1 MFIYKNIR
9 SDDMYLKIDG
19 GLTFTAPARDIEL
32 VEVQGRDGDILIDNG
47 RYRSVNHAIPCRLVL
62 PQGENLEMA
71 TTRIHDWLSTDT
83 NYHDFVWSGDPDFT
97 YKALVYEEYET
108 QRVLHRYGRTVL
120 KFRFHPIK
128 YLTSSLEER
137 PISNEEIIYNPYQ
150 IAAKPLI
157 KLIGTGDMSI
167 HIGDQK
173 LDLRSVD
180 RGINIDSETQTVT
193 SFDGQRTEFDKMF
206 SYPFPVLQRGDNSIT
221 FGENVEAMH
230 VTARLG
236 ALIS

>member
-1 MFIYKNIR
+1 MFIYKNRR
-9 SDDMYLKIDG
+9 SDDMGLKIEG
-19 GLTFTAPARDIEL
+19 GLTFTAPARDIEIL
-32 VEVQGRDGDILIDNG
+32 EVQGRDGDVIIDNG
-47 RYRSVNHAIPCRLVL
+47 RYRSVNHSLPCRIVL
-62 PQGENLEMA
+62 PPGQNLEMA
-71 TTRIHDWLSTDT
+71 TTKIHDWLSTDQ
-83 NYHDFVWSGDPDFT
+83 NYHDFIWSGDPDFT

-137 PISNEEIIYNPYQ
+137 AVSHEEIIYNPYQ
-150 IAAKPLI
+150 IEAKPLI
-157 KLIGTGDMSI
+157 KLLGTGDMTLY
-167 HIGDQK
+167 IGNQE
-173 LDLRSVD
+173 LVLRSVD
-180 RGINIDSETQTVT
+180 RGINLDSETQTVT

-206 SYPFPVLQRGDNSIT
+206 SYPFPVLQPGNNLIT
-221 FGENVEAMH
+221 FGENVEAMY